1 MVSQGSMP
9 KKDGNN
15 SVAQSAIDLQ
25 GMEVER
31 PYIHGMVGHVIN
43 SLHQAVVESDKT
55 WMENLRQSEV
65 TMLDDHARC
74 KENSKK
80 EAQWAGKHSVKAIWM
95 DCESL

>member
-25 GMEVER
+25 GVEVER

-55 WMENLRQSEV
+55 
-65 TMLDDHARC
+65 
-74 KENSKK
+74 
-80 EAQWAGKHSVKAIWM
+80 
-95 DCESL
+95 